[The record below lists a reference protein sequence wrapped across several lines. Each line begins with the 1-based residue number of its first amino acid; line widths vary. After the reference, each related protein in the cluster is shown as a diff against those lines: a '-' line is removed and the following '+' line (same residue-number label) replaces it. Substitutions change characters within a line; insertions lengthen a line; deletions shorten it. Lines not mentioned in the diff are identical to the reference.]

1 MKASAHAE
9 ITEIAAEMLAS
20 QGAGKL
26 ARLLGED
33 KYRKALCQ
41 GAKREDAPTLSR
53 GLNWHFYPANE
64 ELRQADR
71 DFLIWTLRPT
81 SLFIL
86 GKRQAEVLP
95 LLGNSS
101 SRRLFTA
108 MGRVLHHL
116 QDMST
121 PSHVVP
127 VYHGPKIADPFEDFL
142 EERWPQLDAA
152 LKVELHRETL
162 PAVSSGTDFV
172 TLYRQAGQRLL
183 SGLDAGQGLFPLAI
197 NGEGS
202 RVDSTF
208 FWRTYAASPSCSKI
222 PFKIPGFGSFGPLG
236 EQFGTCSSCRIEGK
250 EVQVDAAVYMKMS
263 VYYLKAA
270 VVDSLRAFQC
280 LGSYLQRHKG
290 WGND

>member
-1 MKASAHAE
+1 MKAGTYAE
-9 ITEIAAEMLAS
+9 ITEIAAEMLAGR
-20 QGAGKL
+20 GAGKL
-26 ARLLGED
+26 AQLLGED

-71 DFLIWTLRPT
+71 DFLVWTLRPT

-86 GKRQAEVLP
+86 GKRQAEVLY
-95 LLGNSS
+95 LLGTGP
-101 SRRLFTA
+101 SRRLFEA

-142 EERWPQLDAA
+142 EVRWPQLEAF

-162 PAVSSGTDFV
+162 PAVTSGADFV
-172 TLYRQAGQRLL
+172 TLYQQAGQRLL
-183 SGLDAGQGLFPLAI
+183 SGLDAGQGLFPLTL
-197 NGEGS
+197 NEEGTL
-202 RVDSTF
+202 VDSTL
-208 FWRTYAASPSCSKI
+208 FWRIHATSPSIGKI
-222 PFKIPGFGSFGPLG
+222 PFKICGFGSFGPLG
-236 EQFGTCSSCRIEGK
+236 EGFGTCSSCWIDGR
-250 EVQVDAAVYMKMS
+250 EVRVDDAVYMKIG
-263 VYYLKAA
+263 VYYIKAA
-270 VVDSLRAFQC
+270 VVDSLRALQC
-280 LGSYLQRHKG
+280 LENFLRGKKDRG
-290 WGND
+290 DD